1 MTLPEVGPAS
11 RRQRDGQPAFAEQ
24 WHAQV
29 TAVVEVL
36 VADGKLDA
44 AEWSQALG
52 AELDRRSAA
61 GAPDTDETYYA
72 AFLHVL
78 ETVLD
83 KARMAGAE
91 DVARRESD
99 WRDAYLSTPHG
110 QPVVLRG

>member
-1 MTLPEVGPAS
+1 MTPPEIGPAA
-11 RRQRDGQPAFAEQ
+11 RRQRDGQSAFAEQ

-36 VADGKLDA
+36 VAEGKLDA
-44 AEWSQALG
+44 AAWSQALG
-52 AELDRRSAA
+52 AELDRRSAE
-61 GAPDTDETYYA
+61 GAPDTDETYYT
-72 AFLHVL
+72 AFLTVL

-91 DVARRESD
+91 DVDRRESD
-99 WRDAYLSTPHG
+99 WRNAYLSTPHG